1 MSIKAAL
8 QEDMKSSMRAKDQQ
22 RLTTIRMIL
31 AGIKQKEIDSQTN
44 LSDSDM
50 LALLSKMA
58 KQRREAIDQYSKAGR
73 DDLAE
78 KEKQEITII
87 EHYLPKPL
95 SEDEVKAIIEAAI
108 KECGASSMQDMG
120 KVMGQIK
127 SKLTGQADMGL
138 VSRIVKSLLT

>member
-1 MSIKAAL
+1 
-8 QEDMKSSMRAKDQQ
+8 
-22 RLTTIRMIL
+22 
-31 AGIKQKEIDSQTN
+31 
-44 LSDSDM
+44 M

-95 SEDEVKAIIEAAI
+95 SEDKGFNLQPKPKEPSNPKRQRANGNVTSNRRRRENPFFRLIRGMFLKAKLNQVENGKKSAIFVFLNFCSIE
-108 KECGASSMQDMG
+108 
-120 KVMGQIK
+120 
-127 SKLTGQADMGL
+127 
-138 VSRIVKSLLT
+138 